1 MESISELREVGA
13 LDIIGKRRTYLA
25 ISAILVVIGVV
36 TLAVKGLNLG
46 VDFTGGSLIR
56 LRFER
61 SVTAG
66 EVSSVLTSDALA
78 DMNLGKAVIQPI
90 RGTCDVQVRAQVEGK
105 PLSDLQVNKIIDEL
119 SKSLGYVSLVES
131 QMVEAVIGKELL
143 NKAILAITLSCVGIV
158 AYVSLRFE
166 FKFGVAA
173 VCALIHDTIIVLGVF
188 ALLGRQVNSPF
199 IAAIL
204 TIIGYSINDTIVI
217 YDKIRENLKFR
228 KKETIEEI
236 ANSSI
241 LQTMTRSINT
251 VVTTLLAVLALYF
264 FGGASIKDFSLAI
277 ILGLIAGT
285 YSSICIAPSIW
296 VEWTL
301 WDKERKMRQVTSG
314 RMSPKDA

>member
-1 MESISELREVGA
+1 M
-13 LDIIGKRRTYLA
+13 DIIGKRRTYLA
-25 ISAILVVIGVV
+25 ISAILVVIGII
-36 TLAVKGLNLG
+36 TLGVRGLNLG

-56 LRFER
+56 LRFDK
-61 SVTAG
+61 SVSAS
-66 EVSSVLTSDALA
+66 EVSHVLTSSALA
-78 DMNLGKAVIQPI
+78 DMNLKKAVIQPI
-90 RGTCDVQVRAQVEGK
+90 RGTFDVQIRAQVEGR
-105 PLSDLQVNKIIDEL
+105 PLNSEQVNRIVDEL
-119 SKSLGYVSLVES
+119 SAGFGAVSLVES

-143 NKAILAITLSCVGIV
+143 NKAILAIVLSCVGIV

-166 FKFGVAA
+166 LKFGVAA
-173 VCALIHDTIIVLGVF
+173 VLALIHDTILVLGVF

-228 KKETIEEI
+228 KKETVEEI
-236 ANSSI
+236 ANNSI

-251 VVTTLLAVLALYF
+251 VLTTLLAVLALYF

-277 ILGLIAGT
+277 ILGLLVGT

-301 WDKERKMRQVTSG
+301 WDRERKRRQIVSG
-314 RMSPKDA
+314 RTSPKEA

>member
-1 MESISELREVGA
+1 LELREVGA

-25 ISAILVVIGVV
+25 ISAILVVIGII
-36 TLAVKGLNLG
+36 TLAVRGLNLG

-56 LRFER
+56 LRFEKP
-61 SVTAG
+61 VTAG
-66 EVSSVLTSDALA
+66 EVSNILTSSALA
-78 DMNLGKAVIQPI
+78 DMDLRKAVIQPI
-90 RGTCDVQVRAQVEGK
+90 RGTYDVQVRAQVEGK
-105 PLSDLQVNKIIDEL
+105 PLSGTQVNRVVDEL
-119 SKSLGYVSLVES
+119 SKGFGAVSLVES

-143 NKAILAITLSCVGIV
+143 NKAILAIALSCIGIV
-158 AYVSLRFE
+158 VYVSLRFE
-166 FKFGVAA
+166 LKFGVAA
-173 VCALIHDTIIVLGVF
+173 VLALIHDTIIVLGAF

-228 KKETIEEI
+228 KKETVEEI
-236 ANSSI
+236 INNSI

-251 VVTTLLAVLALYF
+251 VLTTLLAVLALYF

-277 ILGLIAGT
+277 ILGLVVGT
-285 YSSICIAPSIW
+285 YSSICIAPSLW

-301 WDKERKMRQVTSG
+301 WDRERKRRQVTPG
-314 RMSPKDA
+314 RTSPKEA

>member
-1 MESISELREVGA
+1 M
-13 LDIIGKRRTYLA
+13 DIIGKRRNYLA
-25 ISAILVVIGVV
+25 ISAVLVVIGIIA
-36 TLAVKGLNLG
+36 LAAKGLNLG

-61 SVTAG
+61 PVAAG
-66 EVSSVLTSDALA
+66 EISNVLTSSALA

-90 RGTCDVQVRAQVEGK
+90 RGTPDVQIRAQVEGK
-105 PLSDLQVNKIIDEL
+105 PLGSTQVDRIVDEL
-119 SKSLGYVSLVES
+119 SYELGAVSIVES

-143 NKAILAITLSCVGIV
+143 NKAILAMVLSCVGIV
-158 AYVSLRFE
+158 IYVSLRFE

-173 VCALIHDTIIVLGVF
+173 VSALVHDTIIVLGAF

-236 ANSSI
+236 ANNSI
-241 LQTMTRSINT
+241 RQTLRRSINT
-251 VVTTLLAVLALYF
+251 VLTTLLAVLALYF

-277 ILGLIAGT
+277 ILGLVVGT

-301 WDKERKMRQVTSG
+301 WDRERKRRQITTG
-314 RMSPKDA
+314 RANPKGA

>member
-1 MESISELREVGA
+1 

-25 ISAILVVIGVV
+25 ISAILVVIGII
-36 TLAVKGLNLG
+36 TLGVRGLNLG

-56 LRFER
+56 LRFDK
-61 SVTAG
+61 SVSAS
-66 EVSSVLTSDALA
+66 EVSHVLTSSALA
-78 DMNLGKAVIQPI
+78 DMNLKKAVIQPI
-90 RGTCDVQVRAQVEGK
+90 RGTFDVQIRAQVEGR
-105 PLSDLQVNKIIDEL
+105 PLNSEQVNRIVDEL
-119 SKSLGYVSLVES
+119 SAGFGAVSLVES

-143 NKAILAITLSCVGIV
+143 NKAILAIVLSCVGIV

-166 FKFGVAA
+166 LKFGVAA
-173 VCALIHDTIIVLGVF
+173 VLALIHDTILVLGVF

-228 KKETIEEI
+228 KKETVEEI
-236 ANSSI
+236 ANNSI

-251 VVTTLLAVLALYF
+251 VLTTLLAVLALYF

-277 ILGLIAGT
+277 ILGLLVGT

-301 WDKERKMRQVTSG
+301 WERERKRRQIVSG
-314 RMSPKDA
+314 RTSPKEA